1 MGTEVY
7 GTDVIK
13 CKCPKCGHEWESEEE
28 VCIEVDMSD
37 FAPDY
42 P

>member
-1 MGTEVY
+1 MVEIEGENELE
-7 GTDVIK
+7 
-13 CKCPKCGHEWESEEE
+13 CECPKCGHKYWDTFTVS
-28 VCIEVDMSD
+28 IEVDMSD